1 MSSNTRQKMIET
13 TARLVQAK
21 GYHGTS
27 LNDILRESD
36 APRGS
41 LYFHFPGGKKTLVLE
56 AMRAGIEELSET
68 VKSSMENSENPAEG
82 VMSNYQILA
91 QAMKES
97 NYRLGCPVSS
107 VVLDMPEIGSELAE
121 TCREAY
127 NKWNEIY
134 FDAFVDAGIESGRAM
149 RLAKAVQAASE
160 GAILMARSEQSTQP
174 IKDIGKE
181 MAEMISNV
189 LNPKLPLK

>member
-1 MSSNTRQKMIET
+1 MATNTRNKMIET

-68 VKSSMENSENPAEG
+68 VKSSMESSENPAEG
-82 VMSNYQILA
+82 VMSNYQVLA

-97 NYRLGCPVSS
+97 NFRLGCPVSS
-107 VVLDMPEIGSELAE
+107 VVLDLPEIGSELAE

-174 IKDIGKE
+174 IEEIGKE
-181 MAEMISNV
+181 MAEMIRHA
-189 LNPKLPLK
+189 LPS

>member
-174 IKDIGKE
+174 IEDIGKE

>member
-1 MSSNTRQKMIET
+1 MASNTRKKMIET
-13 TARLVQAK
+13 TASLVQAK

-27 LNDILRESD
+27 LNEILKKSD

-56 AMRAGIEELSET
+56 AMKAGIDELSKT
-68 VKSSMENSENPAEG
+68 VKSSMESSEHPADG
-82 VMSNYQILA
+82 VMLNYQVLA
-91 QAMKES
+91 QAMEES
-97 NYRLGCPVSS
+97 NFRLGCPVSS

-134 FDAFVDAGIESGRAM
+134 FDAFVKAGIEHERAL
-149 RLAKAVQAASE
+149 RLAKTVQAASE
-160 GAILMARSEQSTQP
+160 GAILMARSEHSVQP
-174 IKDIGKE
+174 IEEIGKE
-181 MAEMISNV
+181 MAELIRHALSS
-189 LNPKLPLK
+189 

>member
-56 AMRAGIEELSET
+56 AMKAGIEELSET
-68 VKSSMENSENPAEG
+68 VKSSLESSENPAEG

-107 VVLDMPEIGSELAE
+107 VVLDLPEIGSELAE

-174 IKDIGKE
+174 IEDIGKE

-189 LNPKLPLK
+189 LKT

>member
-1 MSSNTRQKMIET
+1 MATHTRKKMIET

-56 AMRAGIEELSET
+56 AMKAGVDELSKEL
-68 VKSSMENSENPAEG
+68 KSNMESSDNPAEG
-82 VMSNYQILA
+82 VMLNYQALA

-97 NYRLGCPVSS
+97 NFRLGCPVSP

-127 NKWNEIY
+127 NRWNEIY
-134 FDAFVDAGIESGRAM
+134 SDAFVNAGIEPGRAM
-149 RLAKAVQAASE
+149 RLARAVQAASE
-160 GAILMARSEQSTQP
+160 GAILMARSEQSVQP
-174 IKDIGKE
+174 IEEIGKE
-181 MAEMISNV
+181 MAELIRHA
-189 LNPKLPLK
+189 LPS

>member
-1 MSSNTRQKMIET
+1 MATDTRKKMIET

-56 AMRAGIEELSET
+56 AMKAGVDQVSEAIKNSFEEAAD
-68 VKSSMENSENPAEG
+68 PAEG
-82 VMSNYQILA
+82 VMLTYQVLA
-91 QAMKES
+91 QAMEES
-97 NYRLGCPVSS
+97 NYQMGCPVSS
-107 VVLDMPEIGSELAE
+107 IVLDMPDIGSELAE

-127 NKWNEIY
+127 NEWTQMY
-134 FDAFVDAGIESGRAM
+134 CDAFIRGGIEPDRAR
-149 RLAKAVQAASE
+149 RLAKTVQAASE
-160 GAILMARSEQSTQP
+160 GAILMARTKQNVQP
-174 IKDIGKE
+174 IEEIGKE
-181 MAEMISNV
+181 LAELVSGV
-189 LNPKLPLK
+189 LES